1 MTKFY
6 WHSTA
11 PWSASSY
18 SILTARTVPSIFRV
32 GYEIVVGAWYGLQ
45 GRPLPWGI
53 LDKDGS
59 KVGDVWVL
67 PNAGNH
73 AYGADTIEASY
84 AHHKADALI
93 TCSDVWIF
101 PPIVTSKTNFCPWL
115 PIDHDPAPEGI
126 VKALDNALYPMV
138 MSKWGVD
145 ILAAAGV
152 KSHFVP
158 CSAPADVFKPGD
170 KAAARAKLAMPA
182 GCDFLVTMVA
192 ANKDGM
198 DRKAFGEALQGFA
211 KFAESHPGA
220 FLYCHTNWAGPVNIG
235 KIAESLGIR
244 DKIIMCDQ
252 YAYNFGLLDDAY
264 MVNVYQ
270 ASDVLLNPCKSEG
283 FGLPIVEAQMC
294 GVPVA
299 ATDFATTDELLFA
312 GWKLAGQRDW
322 SPGADSWRLTVY
334 VSEIVAAL
342 EMAYADRGNEKLAKK
357 ARNGAMRFDNGTVF
371 NQYWKPA
378 LKEIERRV
386 EAGKV
391 VSVNGHGKPRPAGH
405 SQASQ
410 AQPVLEAVP
419 A

>member
-1 MTKFY
+1 MKIY

-11 PWSASSY
+11 PFSPSSY
-18 SILTARTVPSIFRV
+18 SVLTSRTLPNIFRS
-32 GYEIVVGAWYGLQ
+32 GYDAILGCWYGLN
-45 GRPLPWGI
+45 GRPLPWTI
-53 LDKDGS
+53 LNQDGT
-59 KVGDVWVL
+59 KYGDIWML
-67 PNAGNH
+67 PNAGAH
-73 AYGADTIEASY
+73 AYGADTIESSY
-84 AHHKADALI
+84 AYHKADCLI
-93 TCSDVWIF
+93 TVSDVWIF

-138 MSKWGVD
+138 YSKWGVE
-145 ILAAAGV
+145 ILKQAGV
-152 KSHFVP
+152 TSYYVP

-170 KAAARAKLAMPA
+170 KAAARARMKLTPD
-182 GCDFLVTMVA
+182 CDFLVTMVS

-211 KFAESHPGA
+211 KFTETHPGA
-220 FLYCHTNWAGPVNIG
+220 FLYCHTNWSGPINIW
-235 KIAESLGIR
+235 KIAASLGVAE
-244 DKIIMCDQ
+244 KVLMPNQ
-252 YAYNFGLLDDAY
+252 YEYNFGVLSDEY
-264 MVNVYQ
+264 MADVYR

-386 EAGKV
+386 ETGKV
-391 VSVNGHGKPRPAGH
+391 VSVNGNSNRK
-405 SQASQ
+405 